1 MDKALIDK
9 ISDRIYAG
17 YLPMSKAMCRIKAE
31 DVAELIKEAGYVK
44 LAEDQSHG
52 GSKELIYAIQH
63 GFRRVEL

>member
-31 DVAELIKEAGYVK
+31 DIAELIKEAGYVK
-44 LAEDQSHG
+44 LSDDQSLPSPREKLAKKGKG
-52 GSKELIYAIQH
+52 GN
-63 GFRRVEL
+63 